1 MTRRGRKPRLTMR
14 ERAAINSAAAAAA
27 KLAHLR
33 RRGSQLDLF
42 GVSPVE
48 REWFAIRAA
57 ALVEVVGG

>member
-1 MTRRGRKPRLTMR
+1 MR